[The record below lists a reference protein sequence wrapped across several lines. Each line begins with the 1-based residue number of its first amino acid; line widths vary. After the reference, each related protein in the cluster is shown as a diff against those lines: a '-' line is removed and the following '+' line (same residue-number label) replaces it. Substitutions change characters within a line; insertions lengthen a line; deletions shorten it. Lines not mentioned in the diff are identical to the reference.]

1 MREVGGAAGEDGGG
15 GEEAFDLRGGLA
27 GVVGGE
33 EEREYVEVAVALE
46 ALAHDFEG
54 GVGGGGLKVAD

>member
-1 MREVGGAAGEDGGG
+1 MV
-15 GEEAFDLRGGLA
+15 
-27 GVVGGE
+27 E
-33 EEREYVEVAVALE
+33 EEGGEYVEVAVALE